1 MRAWT
6 EKEGQVMAN
15 NEKLS
20 KLYDEWWSNRTPEEY
35 KLQGLCFDYENE
47 YFEDMLLKDG
57 SLLNDIIETVLE
69 IKDGIFLGIDKLRLY
84 VVDNDDF
91 DGCFY
96 RNENKIEINEKHAT
110 DKSVILHE
118 LIHYYENQLEEQ
130 FEPFI
135 RELLVLELYNKLLP
149 TIKDLRER
157 IFKHCELYSYTV
169 TFKENGSHG
178 VLFFLKS
185 LDLDIR
191 CGYPLGTICGYG
203 RDK

>member
-1 MRAWT
+1 M
-6 EKEGQVMAN
+6 EI
-15 NEKLS
+15 NEELS
-20 KLYDEWWSNRTPEEY
+20 KPYDEWWSNRTPEEY
-35 KLQGLCFDYENE
+35 ELQGLCFDCEEE

-57 SLLNDIIETVLE
+57 SLLNDIIQIVSEVT
-69 IKDGIFLGIDKLRLY
+69 DGIFLGIDKLRLY
-84 VVDNDDF
+84 IVDNDDF
-91 DGCFY
+91 NGCFY
-96 RNENKIEINEKHAT
+96 RSENKIEINKKYAT

-149 TIKDLRER
+149 KIKDLRER
-157 IFKHCELYSYTV
+157 IFKHCELYSYAE
-169 TFKENGSHG
+169 TFKGNSNHG

-191 CGYPLGTICGYG
+191 CGYPLGTVCGYD

>member
-1 MRAWT
+1 M
-6 EKEGQVMAN
+6 EI

-20 KLYDEWWSNRTPEEY
+20 NLYDEWWRNRTPEEY
-35 KLQGLCFDYENE
+35 ELQGLCFDCEEE

-57 SLLNDIIETVLE
+57 SLLNDIIEIVSEVT
-69 IKDGIFLGIDKLRLY
+69 DGIFLGIDKLRLY
-84 VVDNDDF
+84 IVDNDDF
-91 DGCFY
+91 NGCFY
-96 RNENKIEINEKHAT
+96 RSENKIEINKKYAT

-149 TIKDLRER
+149 KIKDLRER
-157 IFKHCELYSYTV
+157 IFKHCELYSYTE
-169 TFKENGSHG
+169 TFKGKGNHG

-191 CGYPLGTICGYG
+191 CDYPLGTVCGYG